1 MYKKVGDLP
10 LVMSVGFSESDVK
23 HRVSRRVWVLFL
35 VSAMLM
41 LFVAAI
47 ASMLGKMI
55 RTNRALQSEI
65 AERRTA
71 EAGLEE
77 SEARYR
83 RMVDTAIEGI
93 VSLDCGG
100 RITFV
105 NGQMASMLG
114 YSTGEMTGRMFESF
128 FPPDQLEDHR
138 FQMSIRAQGRDAVY
152 ERCCLDR
159 NGGRPW
165 TLVSAKA
172 VMDHA
177 GAYTGSFAMVTDIN
191 ERKKYE
197 TEITRQLEEK
207 GLLLRETHHRIKN
220 NIASIAS
227 LLSLH
232 MGSTTSPEAVNALRE
247 AIGHVSSMV
256 ALYEKMQLSDDIREI
271 PVRAYLEDLVDIVVK
286 LYSGKTNISVEK
298 EFDDFTL
305 GSRVLFPLGIIVNE
319 LMTDAMKHAFPGR
332 ETGRVRISAVKSG
345 NRVILTV
352 RDDGAGLPGGFDPAS
367 SGGLGLM
374 LVRMLSQQ
382 IGGTFTIESDGGTK
396 STVEFKA

>member
-1 MYKKVGDLP
+1 
-10 LVMSVGFSESDVK
+10 
-23 HRVSRRVWVLFL
+23 
-35 VSAMLM
+35 
-41 LFVAAI
+41 
-47 ASMLGKMI
+47 
-55 RTNRALQSEI
+55 
-65 AERRTA
+65 
-71 EAGLEE
+71 
-77 SEARYR
+77 
-83 RMVDTAIEGI
+83 
-93 VSLDCGG
+93 
-100 RITFV
+100 
-105 NGQMASMLG
+105 
-114 YSTGEMTGRMFESF
+114 
-128 FPPDQLEDHR
+128 
-138 FQMSIRAQGRDAVY
+138 
-152 ERCCLDR
+152 
-159 NGGRPW
+159 
-165 TLVSAKA
+165 
-172 VMDHA
+172 
-177 GAYTGSFAMVTDIN
+177 
-191 ERKKYE
+191 
-197 TEITRQLEEK
+197 
-207 GLLLRETHHRIKN
+207 
-220 NIASIAS
+220 
-227 LLSLH
+227 
-232 MGSTTSPEAVNALRE
+232 
-247 AIGHVSSMV
+247 MV